1 MSITKTE
8 KYIARGIGFG
18 RLEDAEFYEVC
29 QRVKDHT
36 DTYIKQNP
44 EATREVVA
52 QIAVNAV
59 YGSCGVI
66 LKGRND

>member
-8 KYIARGIGFG
+8 KYVARGVGFD

-29 QRVKDHT
+29 QHVKDHAN
-36 DTYIKQNP
+36 TYIANKP
-44 EATREVVA
+44 EATREEIA

-59 YGSCGVI
+59 YGSCQVM
-66 LKGRND
+66 LRK